1 MMRLLGADE
10 AGKGP
15 VIGSMFVVGV
25 VVDEERLFD
34 LAALG
39 VKDSKLLAPARR
51 EQLAARIEKIARD
64 RYVLEVRPEVIDELR
79 QLMTMNEIM
88 VKSFSKVLE
97 KLSADRAILDAADV
111 DPERFARRVKEGSRT
126 GMEVVAE
133 HRADKNHTVVAAA
146 SILAKV
152 NRDRS
157 VREIEAAVG
166 KVIGSGYPSDPATI
180 RFLEGW
186 TKEHGDLP
194 PFARKSWKTAERIK
208 ARFI

>member
-1 MMRLLGADE
+1 MRLLGADE

-15 VIGSMFVVGV
+15 VIGSMFVAGV
-25 VVDEERLFD
+25 VIEEDQLFD

-51 EQLAARIEKIARD
+51 EYLASKIEKLVLD

-88 VKSFSKVLE
+88 VRSFSKVVE

-111 DPERFARRVKEGSRT
+111 NPGRFARRVKEVSGT
-126 GMEVVAE
+126 EMDVVAE
-133 HRADKNHTVVAAA
+133 HRADKNHLVVAAA

-152 NRDRS
+152 ERDRS
-157 VREIEAAVG
+157 VREIEKSLG
-166 KVIGSGYPSDPATI
+166 LKIGSGYSSDPATVL
-180 RFLEGW
+180 FLENW
-186 TKEHGDLP
+186 VEENGDLP
-194 PFARKSWKTAERIK
+194 PFARRSWKTAERLK

>member
-1 MMRLLGADE
+1 MRLLGADE

-25 VVDEERLFD
+25 VIDEDRLFD

-39 VKDSKLLAPARR
+39 VKDSKLLTPARR
-51 EQLAARIEKIARD
+51 VALAPKIEKIAFD

-88 VKSFSKVLE
+88 VKSFAKVVE
-97 KLSADRAILDAADV
+97 KLPADRAILDAADI
-111 DPERFARRVKEGSRT
+111 DPERFARRVKEFSKSP
-126 GMEVVAE
+126 MEIVAE
-133 HRADKNHTVVAAA
+133 HRADKNHSVVAAA

-166 KVIGSGYPSDPATI
+166 KEIGSGYPSDPATVQ
-180 RFLEGW
+180 FLEGW
-186 TKEHGDLP
+186 VREHGELP
-194 PFARKSWKTAERIK
+194 PFARKSWKTAVRIK

>member
-1 MMRLLGADE
+1 MRLLGADE

-15 VIGSMFVVGV
+15 VIGSMFVAGV
-25 VVDEERLFD
+25 VVDEDRLFE

-39 VKDSKLLAPARR
+39 VKDSKLLAPPRR
-51 EQLAARIEKIARD
+51 EQLASKIEKIALD

-88 VKSFSKVLE
+88 VKSFSVVVE
-97 KLSADRAILDAADV
+97 KLSAERAILDAADV
-111 DPERFARRVKEGSRT
+111 NPGRFARRVKEGSGT
-126 GMEVVAE
+126 EMEVVAE
-133 HRADKNHTVVAAA
+133 HRADRNHLVVAAA

-152 NRDRS
+152 ERDRS
-157 VREIEAAVG
+157 VREIEKSLG
-166 KVIGSGYPSDPATI
+166 LKIGSGYPSDPATV
-180 RFLEGW
+180 RFLEEW
-186 TKEHGDLP
+186 VKEHGELP

>member
-1 MMRLLGADE
+1 MRLLGADE

-25 VVDEERLFD
+25 VVDEDRLFD

-39 VKDSKLLAPARR
+39 VKDSKLLTPARR
-51 EQLAARIEKIARD
+51 VALAPKIEKIAFD

-88 VKSFSKVLE
+88 VKSFAKVVE
-97 KLSADRAILDAADV
+97 KLPADRAILDAADI
-111 DPERFARRVKEGSRT
+111 DPERFARRVKEFSKSP
-126 GMEVVAE
+126 MEIVAE
-133 HRADKNHTVVAAA
+133 HRADKNHSVVAAA

-166 KVIGSGYPSDPATI
+166 KEIGSGYPSDPATVQ
-180 RFLEGW
+180 FLEGW
-186 TKEHGDLP
+186 VREHGELP
-194 PFARKSWKTAERIK
+194 PFARKSWKTAVRIK

>member
-1 MMRLLGADE
+1 MRLLGADE

-15 VIGSMFVVGV
+15 VIGSMFVAGV
-25 VVDEERLFD
+25 VVDEDQLFD
-34 LAALG
+34 LAVLG

-51 EQLAARIEKIARD
+51 EYLAARIEEIALD

-88 VKSFSKVLE
+88 VRSFSKVVE
-97 KLSADRAILDAADV
+97 KLSAGRAILDAADV
-111 DPERFARRVKEGSRT
+111 DPKRFARRVKEESGT

-133 HRADKNHTVVAAA
+133 HRADKNHLVVAAA

-157 VREIEAAVG
+157 VRELERDLG
-166 KVIGSGYPSDPATI
+166 LEIGSGYPSDPATI
-180 RFLEGW
+180 RFLEDW
-186 TKEHGDLP
+186 VKEHGDLP
-194 PFARKSWKTAERIK
+194 PFVRQSWKTAERIK

>member
-1 MMRLLGADE
+1 MRFLGADE

-25 VVDEERLFD
+25 VVDEDRFFD

-39 VKDSKLLAPARR
+39 VKDSKLLTPARR
-51 EQLAARIEKIARD
+51 EALAPKIEKIALD

-88 VKSFSKVLE
+88 VKSFSKVVE

-111 DPERFARRVKEGSRT
+111 DPGRFARRVKEGSRT
-126 GMEVVAE
+126 EMEVVAE
-133 HRADKNHTVVAAA
+133 HRADKNHSLVAAA
-146 SILAKV
+146 SIVAKV

-157 VREIEAAVG
+157 VREIEVAVG
-166 KVIGSGYPSDPATI
+166 KEIGSGYPSDPATV
-180 RFLEGW
+180 RFLEEW
-186 TKEHGDLP
+186 AKEHGELP

-208 ARFI
+208 ASFI

>member
-1 MMRLLGADE
+1 MRLLGADE

-39 VKDSKLLAPARR
+39 AKDSKLLSPQRR
-51 EQLAARIEKIARD
+51 EYLAARIEKIAFD
-64 RYVLEVRPEVIDELR
+64 RYVLEVRPEVIDALR
-79 QLMTMNEIM
+79 TVMSMNDIM
-88 VKSFSKVLE
+88 VRSFSKVLE
-97 KLSADRAILDAADV
+97 NLSADRATLDAADV
-111 DPERFARRVKEGSRT
+111 DPNRFAKRVKDSSRT

-133 HRADKNHTVVAAA
+133 HRADKNHSVVAAA

-157 VREIEAAVG
+157 VREIEVAVG
-166 KVIGSGYPSDPATI
+166 RAIGSGYPSDPATVQ
-180 RFLEGW
+180 FLEDW
-186 TKEHGDLP
+186 VREHGDLP

>member
-1 MMRLLGADE
+1 MRFLGADE

-25 VVDEERLFD
+25 VIDEEMLFD

-39 VKDSKLLAPARR
+39 VKDSKLLHPQRR
-51 EQLAARIEKIARD
+51 EHLASRIEKIARD
-64 RYVLEVRPEVIDELR
+64 RYVLEVKPEVIDELR
-79 QLMTMNEIM
+79 QIMTMNDIM
-88 VKSFSKVLE
+88 VKSFAKVVE
-97 KLSADRAILDAADV
+97 KLPADRAILDAADV
-111 DPERFARRVKEGSRT
+111 DPNRFAKRVKDLSGT

-133 HRADKNHTVVAAA
+133 HRADKNHSVVAAA

-157 VREIEAAVG
+157 VREIEKAVG
-166 KVIGSGYPSDPATI
+166 EEIGSGYPSDPTTV

-186 TKEHGDLP
+186 VKEHGDLP
-194 PFARKSWKTAERIK
+194 PFARRSWKTAVRIK

>member
-1 MMRLLGADE
+1 MRFLGADE

-25 VVDEERLFD
+25 VVDEDRLFD

-39 VKDSKLLAPARR
+39 VKDSKLLTPARR
-51 EQLAARIEKIARD
+51 VALAPKIEKIAFD

-88 VKSFSKVLE
+88 VKSFAKVVE
-97 KLSADRAILDAADV
+97 KLPADRAILDAADI
-111 DPERFARRVKEGSRT
+111 DPERFARRVKEFSKSS
-126 GMEVVAE
+126 MEIVAE
-133 HRADKNHTVVAAA
+133 HRADKNHSVVAAA

-166 KVIGSGYPSDPATI
+166 KEIGSGYPSDPATVQ
-180 RFLEGW
+180 FLEGW
-186 TKEHGDLP
+186 VREHGELP
-194 PFARKSWKTAERIK
+194 PFARKSWKTAVRIK